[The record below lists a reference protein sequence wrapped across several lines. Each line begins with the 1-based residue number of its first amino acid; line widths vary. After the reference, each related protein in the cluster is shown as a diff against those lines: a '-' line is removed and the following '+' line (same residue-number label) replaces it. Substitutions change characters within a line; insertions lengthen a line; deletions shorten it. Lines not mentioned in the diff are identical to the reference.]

1 MRGGDCLTL
10 EFTTGTFFVYVI
22 SNYCMCTVPLQF
34 KKLGFEIRPIKGPP
48 RTRGLSNWYY
58 YNICTIFM
66 IVLAFLQEEEEE
78 KQQKNNE
85 QPSE

>member
-1 MRGGDCLTL
+1 MMPPQLLDAFSGVRGGDCLTL
-10 EFTTGTFFVYVI
+10 EFTTGTFFVHVI

-58 YNICTIFM
+58 YNICTIQNY
-66 IVLAFLQEEEEE
+66 INKVKL
-78 KQQKNNE
+78 
-85 QPSE
+85 